1 MARAAAGLGPRR
13 AIDQMRNAG
22 GGSGSS
28 GMWERKD
35 AGGAGGGR
43 AARLMVRPEMLSATR
58 KLNAA
63 WPWLPWCPSSWC
75 AAGS

>member
-1 MARAAAGLGPRR
+1 MARAGPGLGPRR

-28 GMWERKD
+28 GMWERND
-35 AGGAGGGR
+35 AGGAGGGCATR
-43 AARLMVRPEMLSATR
+43 MTIRPGMPSVTR

-63 WPWLPWCPSSWC
+63 
-75 AAGS
+75 